1 MPIADFEERGAQL
14 GLTSQDSRRYIHITS
29 PLHSLHR
36 MGSVEEPTL
45 RLLGICEFLI
55 PNGERVTVT
64 GPRAPLVVAIAALSG
79 PNLTTAE
86 LADLLGAGGKSTPTE
101 AALNTLRSRLAPEI
115 KSRLGRGAK
124 RWVLSGVTV
133 DVKELRAEAL
143 ELQELGVDADPERL
157 EQVLALAAEPLVADL
172 SPEAEVDWLRR
183 QRESLEDLR
192 VAVLTVAIEAAE
204 HRGDPSS
211 RDLIALWEELRPGE
225 TPPKP
230 PPTPQ
235 ATPVAS
241 RNPISNIGMA
251 DATNLVGRKDELR
264 LLQKQFEQGV
274 RSQVIWGEGGIG
286 KSDLALTFVQL
297 NASKYGVCWKV
308 TAESEVE
315 LRTGLRRLGR
325 RLGVAAP
332 FGDSEEDV
340 DWERFME
347 ELGER
352 LGSGEFGR
360 WLLLFDDVVHPEALE
375 GVWPHLPANGHLLVT
390 SQFPDWAASGWEEL
404 HLWGL
409 KLEDAIELVAGVSGR
424 LGGDDEELA
433 AICKELDCHPML
445 LTHAAL
451 TMFTDGVRPSVYL
464 KQLRGGIEQAVQ
476 MWPELGVT
484 GHHAV
489 TTYQLAIERAAV
501 ETPAARIL
509 IETVAF
515 LAPEPIEEALLH
527 AGIRAVVPELAG
539 PEDLVRARRAL
550 RNRSLIQ
557 TYQRTEAFSVHGVVQ
572 AVARLG
578 IDPAKTSVRMGAAIE
593 ALRKALPPPDSEDAN
608 ERRRPL
614 VTHVEAILGHVEAS
628 EDPMLHTRAAELASH
643 LGMFYRSQSEWA
655 AAEAAHERAVELS
668 REESDRRAAAM
679 RGIRLANVIRQRGR
693 FDDAEVVLAVALPAL
708 RDVAEPTDVHLAY
721 ALTVQARILRVK
733 PESAPHEARRL
744 FDEALAI
751 LNQHGSDSR
760 DHREQLSRTL
770 NYSAVVLRQLGEYA
784 AAEAQSRRGFE
795 ILTGQQ
801 PETWLRNGTAEVPA
815 KRLLAVHL
823 RSLGNL
829 WRLLG
834 RFARAREAHERA
846 LTIVSLLFDESHT
859 DIGRCLDS
867 LGRVQRERGEFD
879 DALVSFERALRI
891 SDSRFGP
898 DYPHAATAKTN
909 IAIVLRETER
919 REEALSTIEEAIEVY
934 RRTYGDSWANST
946 GKLVNEH
953 TAWAVFVRG
962 EIRAS
967 LGDHAGA
974 KQDHREVL
982 RLRRKLYGSDHPH
995 IASSLQGLADVAL
1008 IEGNRRLAI
1017 DLNRQAWEI
1026 RVQAFGA
1033 DGSYW
1038 IAQSDL
1044 RLGALLEDRDE
1055 RLLHLRDA
1063 ERAWGAQL
1071 VPEHPWLVGVRKAID
1086 ELDQSE

>member
-1 MPIADFEERGAQL
+1 MAGA
-14 GLTSQDSRRYIHITS
+14 
-29 PLHSLHR
+29 
-36 MGSVEEPTL
+36 EEPTL
-45 RLLGICEFLI
+45 RLLGTCEFVV
-55 PNGERVTVT
+55 PDGENISIT
-64 GPRAPLVVAIAALSG
+64 GPRAPLVIAIAALSG
-79 PNLTTAE
+79 PKLSSDD
-86 LADLLGAGGKSTPTE
+86 LADLLGTGGRSTPTE
-101 AALNTLRSRLAPEI
+101 GALNTLRARLDPEI

-124 RWVLSGVTV
+124 RWVLSEVTV

-143 ELQELGVDADPERL
+143 ELQTLGVDANPERL
-157 EQVLALAAEPLVADL
+157 KKVLKLAAEPLLADL
-172 SPEAEVDWLRR
+172 TPDAEVDWLQR
-183 QRESLEDLR
+183 QRESLEELR
-192 VAVLTVAIEAAE
+192 VAVLAVAIAAAE

-211 RDLIALWEELRPGE
+211 RDLIALWKELRPDE
-225 TPPKP
+225 DPPKP
-230 PPTPQ
+230 RPPQT
-235 ATPVAS
+235 APVAE
-241 RNPISNIGMA
+241 RNPVSNIGMA
-251 DATNLVGRKDELR
+251 DATTLVGRKDELR
-264 LLQKQFEQGV
+264 RLQNRFEKGI
-274 RSQVIWGEGGIG
+274 RSQVICGEGGIG

-297 NASKYGVCWKV
+297 HASEYGICWKV

-325 RLGVAAP
+325 RIGVAVP
-332 FGDSEEDV
+332 YGDSEEDV

-347 ELGER
+347 ELGDR
-352 LGSGEFGR
+352 LGSGEHGR
-360 WLLLFDDVVHPEALE
+360 WLLLLDDVVRPEALE

-390 SQFPDWAASGWEEL
+390 SQFPDWAASGLEEL
-404 HLWGL
+404 QLLGL
-409 KLEDAIELVAGVSGR
+409 ELDDAIELLAGVSGR
-424 LGGDDEELA
+424 PGGGDEALA

-489 TTYQLAIERAAV
+489 TTYRLAIERAAL
-501 ETPAARIL
+501 ETPGARIL

-515 LAPEPIEEALLH
+515 LAPEPIEESLLH
-527 AGIRAVVPELAG
+527 DGIGAVVPELADPG
-539 PEDLVRARRAL
+539 DLVRARRAL

-557 TYQRTEAFSVHGVVQ
+557 TNQRTEAFSAHGVVQ
-572 AVARLG
+572 VVARLG
-578 IDPAKTSVRMGAAIE
+578 IEEADVPVRMNAAIG
-593 ALRKALPPPDSEDAN
+593 ALRRALPPPDSEDAN

-614 VTHVEAILGHVEAS
+614 VPHAEAVLGHVGAS
-628 EDPMLHTRAAELASH
+628 EDTALHVRAAELASH

-668 REESDRRAAAM
+668 REEPDRRAAAM

-751 LNQHGSDSR
+751 LDHHGADSL

-770 NYSAVVLRQLGEYA
+770 NYSAVVLRQLGEYTE
-784 AAEAQSRRGFE
+784 AEAQSRRGFE

-834 RFARAREAHERA
+834 RFAKAREAHERA
-846 LTIVSLLFDESHT
+846 LEIVSLLFDESHT
-859 DIGRCLDS
+859 DVGRCLDS

-891 SDSRFGP
+891 SDLRFGP

-909 IAIVLRETER
+909 IAIVLREIER
-919 REEALSTIEEAIEVY
+919 RDEALIAIEEAIKVY
-934 RRTYGDSWANST
+934 RRTYGDSWSDGT
-946 GKLVNEH
+946 GELINEH

-967 LGDHAGA
+967 LGDEVGA
-974 KQDHREVL
+974 KRDHREVL
-982 RLRRKLYGSDHPH
+982 RLRRKLYGRAHPH

-1008 IEGNRRLAI
+1008 IEGNRSLAV

-1026 RVQAFGA
+1026 RDRAFGQ

-1044 RLGALLEDRDE
+1044 RLGALLEDPEE
-1055 RLLHLRDA
+1055 RLVHLRDA
-1063 ERAWGAQL
+1063 ERAWSAQL
-1071 VPEHPWLVGVRKAID
+1071 VPDHPWLVGVRKAID
-1086 ELDQSE
+1086 EIG